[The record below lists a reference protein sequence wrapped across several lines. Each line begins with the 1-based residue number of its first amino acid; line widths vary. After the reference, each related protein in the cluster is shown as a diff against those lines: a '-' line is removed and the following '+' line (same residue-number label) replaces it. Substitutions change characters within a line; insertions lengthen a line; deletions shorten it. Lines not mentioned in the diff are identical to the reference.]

1 MLPWVSML
9 CMYIQLRNIFCTG
22 QGFDRHFF
30 ALKAFSQKDG
40 QSQPIF
46 EDPSFAKLNDIII
59 STSTVSSDSVLL
71 GGFGPVSPHSYG
83 IGYGM
88 FDDFL
93 GCNITTYPKCDGSQ
107 FVEEVKKVFSD
118 FHSVFTG
125 KNFKK

>member
-1 MLPWVSML
+1 MIRNLHL
-9 CMYIQLRNIFCTG
+9 YIYTYYTG

-46 EDPSFAKLNDIII
+46 EDPSFAKLNHIII
-59 STSTVSSDSVLL
+59 STSTVASNSILL
-71 GGFGPVSPHSYG
+71 GGFGPVNPDGYGVGYG
-83 IGYGM
+83 I

-93 GCNITTYPKCDGSQ
+93 GSHVTTYPKCDGSQ
-107 FVEEVKKVFSD
+107 LVEEMKKVFSD
-118 FHSVFTG
+118 FHAVLTG